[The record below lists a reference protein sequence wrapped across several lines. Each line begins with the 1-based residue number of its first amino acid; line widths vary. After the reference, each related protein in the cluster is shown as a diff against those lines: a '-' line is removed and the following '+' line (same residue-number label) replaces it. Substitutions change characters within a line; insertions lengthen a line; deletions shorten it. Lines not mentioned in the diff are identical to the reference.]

1 MEIQPSII
9 SQAVYGENGRVAVPI
24 KVFMKQSK
32 TRQIGGKKDI
42 EHLGVPLVVALVNIN
57 MNKSCT
63 HSYDFG
69 NPLEQ
74 NQEPE
79 ELSGEEISTEFQPI
93 SDEVYDSLFNTVLDE
108 HIETEPEP
116 YREELPVT
124 KYTRKN
130 RSILQ

>member
-9 SQAVYGENGRVAVPI
+9 SQAIYGKNGRVAIPM
-24 KVFMKQSK
+24 KVFMKQSN
-32 TRQIGGKKDI
+32 TRQVGGKKDI

-57 MNKSCT
+57 MNKPCN

-74 NQEPE
+74 NQELEPE
-79 ELSGEEISTEFQPI
+79 ELPTEFEPI

-108 HIETEPEP
+108 HIETEPES
-116 YREELPVT
+116 YSEESPVK

-130 RSILQ
+130 RTILQ